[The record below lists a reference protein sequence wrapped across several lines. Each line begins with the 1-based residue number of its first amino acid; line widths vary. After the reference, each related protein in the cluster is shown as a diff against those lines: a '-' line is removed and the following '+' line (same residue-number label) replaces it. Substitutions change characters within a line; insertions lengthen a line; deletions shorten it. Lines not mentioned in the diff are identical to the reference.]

1 MNKKSPTA
9 WLFMSFHDFFCAC
22 YRHGGYVIIAASREK
37 RYPPLDFKQITLSDV
52 GALRPYLRA
61 QYRSCDYSVLGVFM
75 WADRFGYEYKTE
87 DGVLFMRERSR
98 HGGEYD
104 YLLPTGEGSLCDRVR
119 ALREAVGAGL
129 TMSLVPEDALGELRQ
144 EFSFT
149 AVEEPDIAD
158 YMYKAEDLAY
168 LAGKK
173 YSKKR
178 NLIHQFEKLY
188 PDYTLEPITNENA
201 RRIAE
206 CCAHDWSDAGLSELA
221 IYENDHTRE
230 VLEDFA
236 AYGCTGYALHVGGE
250 IAAFCIGEVM
260 GDTLIVHIEKGK
272 REYKGAFQMINCLFA
287 KTELERCGIQYINRE
302 DDVGDEGLR
311 RAKQSYF
318 PEYMLKKFRLE
329 FE

>member
-1 MNKKSPTA
+1 
-9 WLFMSFHDFFCAC
+9 MSFHDFFCAC
-22 YRHGGYVIIAASREK
+22 YRHGGYVIIAASHEK

-201 RRIAE
+201 HRIAE
-206 CCAHDWSDAGLSELA
+206 CCAHDWSDAGQSELA
-221 IYENDHTRE
+221 MYENDHTRE

>member
-1 MNKKSPTA
+1 
-9 WLFMSFHDFFCAC
+9 MSFHDFFCAC
-22 YRHGGYVIIAASREK
+22 YRRGGYVIIAASHEK

-129 TMSLVPEDALGELRQ
+129 TMSLVPEDALDALRQ

-188 PDYTLEPITNENA
+188 PDYTLEPITAENA
-201 RRIAE
+201 HRIAE

-287 KTELERCGIQYINRE
+287 KTELERCGIRYINRE

>member
-1 MNKKSPTA
+1 
-9 WLFMSFHDFFCAC
+9 MSFHDFFCAC
-22 YRHGGYVIIAASREK
+22 YRHGGYVIIAASHEK

-52 GALRPYLRA
+52 GTLRPYLRA

-119 ALREAVGAGL
+119 ALREAVGEGL

-158 YMYKAEDLAY
+158 YIYKAEDLAY

-201 RRIAE
+201 HRIAE

>member
-1 MNKKSPTA
+1 
-9 WLFMSFHDFFCAC
+9 MSFHDFFCAC
-22 YRHGGYVIIAASREK
+22 YRHGGYVIIAASSEK

-201 RRIAE
+201 HRIAE

-287 KTELERCGIQYINRE
+287 KMELERCGIQYINRE

>member
-1 MNKKSPTA
+1 
-9 WLFMSFHDFFCAC
+9 MSFHDFFCAC

-158 YMYKAEDLAY
+158 YIYKAEDLAY

-201 RRIAE
+201 HRIAE
-206 CCAHDWSDAGLSELA
+206 CCAHDWSDTGLSELA

>member
-1 MNKKSPTA
+1 
-9 WLFMSFHDFFCAC
+9 MSFHDFFCAC

-119 ALREAVGAGL
+119 ALRETVGAGL

-149 AVEEPDIAD
+149 ATEEPDIAD

-201 RRIAE
+201 HRIAE

>member
-1 MNKKSPTA
+1 M
-9 WLFMSFHDFFCAC
+9 
-22 YRHGGYVIIAASREK
+22 
-37 RYPPLDFKQITLSDV
+37 DFKQITLSDV

-104 YLLPTGEGSLCDRVR
+104 YLLPTGEGRLCDRVR

-201 RRIAE
+201 HRIAE
-206 CCAHDWSDAGLSELA
+206 RRMFGAG
-221 IYENDHTRE
+221 
-230 VLEDFA
+230 
-236 AYGCTGYALHVGGE
+236 
-250 IAAFCIGEVM
+250 
-260 GDTLIVHIEKGK
+260 
-272 REYKGAFQMINCLFA
+272 
-287 KTELERCGIQYINRE
+287 
-302 DDVGDEGLR
+302 
-311 RAKQSYF
+311 
-318 PEYMLKKFRLE
+318 
-329 FE
+329 

>member
-22 YRHGGYVIIAASREK
+22 YRHGGYVIIAASHEK

-104 YLLPTGEGSLCDRVR
+104 YLLPTGEGSLCARVR

-201 RRIAE
+201 HRIAE

-221 IYENDHTRE
+221 IYEHDHTRE

-260 GDTLIVHIEKGK
+260 SDTLIVHIEKGK

>member
-1 MNKKSPTA
+1 M
-9 WLFMSFHDFFCAC
+9 
-22 YRHGGYVIIAASREK
+22 
-37 RYPPLDFKQITLSDV
+37 DFKQITLSDV

-75 WADRFGYEYKTE
+75 WADRFGYEYKIE

-98 HGGEYD
+98 HGSEYD
-104 YLLPTGEGSLCDRVR
+104 YLLPLGEGSLCDRVR
-119 ALREAVGAGL
+119 ALRETVGGKL
-129 TMSLVPEDALGELRQ
+129 TMSLVPEDALDELRK
-144 EFSFT
+144 EFDFT
-149 AVEEPDIAD
+149 AAEEPDIAD

-188 PDYTLEPITNENA
+188 PDYTLEAITAENA
-201 RRIAE
+201 HRIAE
-206 CCAHDWSDAGLSELA
+206 CCAHDWADAGLSELA

-230 VLEDFA
+230 VLVDFA
-236 AYGCTGYALHVGGE
+236 AYGCTGYALLTDGE
-250 IAAFCIGEVM
+250 VAAFCIGEVM

-287 KTELERCGIQYINRE
+287 KTELEKCGIRYVNRE

-311 RAKQSYF
+311 QAKQSYF

-329 FE
+329 YE

>member
-1 MNKKSPTA
+1 
-9 WLFMSFHDFFCAC
+9 MSFHDFFCAC
-22 YRHGGYVIIAASREK
+22 YRRGGYVIIAASREK

-61 QYRSCDYSVLGVFM
+61 QYHSCDYSVLGVFM

-104 YLLPTGEGSLCDRVR
+104 YLLPTGEGRLCDRVR
-119 ALREAVGAGL
+119 ALRETVGAGL

-149 AVEEPDIAD
+149 AAEEPDIAD

-201 RRIAE
+201 HRIAE

>member
-1 MNKKSPTA
+1 
-9 WLFMSFHDFFCAC
+9 MSFHDFFCAC
-22 YRHGGYVIIAASREK
+22 YRHGGYVIIAASHEK

-104 YLLPTGEGSLCDRVR
+104 YLLPTGDGSLCDRVR

-201 RRIAE
+201 HRIAE

-287 KTELERCGIQYINRE
+287 KTEIERCGIQYINRE

>member
-1 MNKKSPTA
+1 
-9 WLFMSFHDFFCAC
+9 MSFHDFFCAC
-22 YRHGGYVIIAASREK
+22 YRHGGYVIIAASHEK

-201 RRIAE
+201 HRIAE
-206 CCAHDWSDAGLSELA
+206 CRAHDWSDAGLSELA

-287 KTELERCGIQYINRE
+287 KTELEKCGIQYINRE

>member
-1 MNKKSPTA
+1 
-9 WLFMSFHDFFCAC
+9 MSFHDFFCAC
-22 YRHGGYVIIAASREK
+22 YRHGGYVIIAASLEK

-52 GALRPYLRA
+52 GALRPYLRV

-119 ALREAVGAGL
+119 ALRETVGAGL

-188 PDYTLEPITNENA
+188 PDYTLEPITNENSH
-201 RRIAE
+201 RIAE
-206 CCAHDWSDAGLSELA
+206 CCAHDWSDTGLSELA
-221 IYENDHTRE
+221 MYENDHTRE

>member
-1 MNKKSPTA
+1 
-9 WLFMSFHDFFCAC
+9 MSFHDFFCAC

-149 AVEEPDIAD
+149 AAEEPDIAD

-201 RRIAE
+201 HRIAE
-206 CCAHDWSDAGLSELA
+206 CCAHDWSDTGLSELA

>member
-1 MNKKSPTA
+1 
-9 WLFMSFHDFFCAC
+9 MSFHDFFCAC
-22 YRHGGYVIIAASREK
+22 YRHGGYVIIAASHEK

-104 YLLPTGEGSLCDRVR
+104 YLLPTGDGSLCDRVR

-201 RRIAE
+201 HRIAE

>member
-1 MNKKSPTA
+1 
-9 WLFMSFHDFFCAC
+9 MSFHDFFCAC
-22 YRHGGYVIIAASREK
+22 YRHGGYVIIAASCEK

-87 DGVLFMRERSR
+87 DRVLFMRERSR

-201 RRIAE
+201 HRIAE

-287 KTELERCGIQYINRE
+287 KTELERCGIRYINRE